1 MDKPLLKSYETSQSR
16 GTVDCPATSKPAMA
30 NRLLD
35 WFSVVMADS
44 KHRRQHP
51 KPRGMTLHVKLLKKN
66 LAKNLETDLYEYA
79 VDKICNCSR

>member
-1 MDKPLLKSYETSQSR
+1 
-16 GTVDCPATSKPAMA
+16 MA

-51 KPRGMTLHVKLLKKN
+51 KPKGKKIYGVN
-66 LAKNLETDLYEYA
+66 FNAAIYEKNT
-79 VDKICNCSR
+79 INIRSF